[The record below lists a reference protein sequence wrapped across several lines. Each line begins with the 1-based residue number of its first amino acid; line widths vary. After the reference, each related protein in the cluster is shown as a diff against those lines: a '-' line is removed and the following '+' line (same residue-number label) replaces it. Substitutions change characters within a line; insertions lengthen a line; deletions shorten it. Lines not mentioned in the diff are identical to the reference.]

1 MISKTIHRT
10 AKTPVPS
17 LLAQLLGAEQQ
28 ASSLISKM
36 IDAVWSAELRKTM
49 RTALAMSQEHQQ
61 RLLANCEIRERKF
74 TGNRFEKL
82 ESEIRAVV
90 DSHPRGRPKDLFLAR
105 LAMKMIRYKILR
117 YEDALN
123 RGYVS
128 VMKDAR
134 MLGCALSDEVAAS
147 LFLQEHA
154 ERFLVRQK

>member
-1 MISKTIHRT
+1 M
-10 AKTPVPS
+10 
-17 LLAQLLGAEQQ
+17 LGQLLGTEQRV
-28 ASSLISKM
+28 SSLISKM
-36 IDAVWSAELRKTM
+36 MDAVWSVELRKTL
-49 RTALAMSQEHQQ
+49 RTALSMSQEHQK
-61 RLLANCEIRERKF
+61 RLLANYDFQERRN

-82 ESEIRAVV
+82 ESEIRAVM
-90 DSHPRGRPKDLFLAR
+90 DSHPRGSSKDLFLAR
-105 LAMKMIRYKILR
+105 LALKMIRYKVLR

-123 RGYVS
+123 RGCVG